1 MEAVPFVKKEPL
13 YLTMGGSGGSKV
25 NEDPREMKETKNHR
39 QQIICS
45 NAKQDV
51 ESKTSRGAKSVQ
63 KARETI
69 ARKVEESKYVG
80 ICKRFPQRDTK
91 RRANSVQDTN
101 SNTESEENIPNGFN
115 PLQTKTEVIG
125 VSLITQCVVS
135 NGKMEEGE
143 VNCANASEAGG
154 GAGGMVGNA
163 GGWREVT
170 QEDGGGKTDAGNEE
184 EKEEKW
190 EVEEEN
196 VERKEKMQKEL
207 TEADRTGKTDGC
219 NERETGKPAG
229 HSPHQNKGLAGG
241 SGGREEGGKQNI
253 YNGRDNSGIGQES
266 STLEPFLAQFETLER
281 EVQVRHDCTIVIF

>member
-13 YLTMGGSGGSKV
+13 HLTMGGSGGSKV
-25 NEDPREMKETKNHR
+25 NDRIEDPREMKETKNHR
-39 QQIICS
+39 QQIISS

-63 KARETI
+63 KACETI
-69 ARKVEESKYVG
+69 ARKAEESKYIG

-91 RRANSVQDTN
+91 RRAISVQDTN

-125 VSLITQCVVS
+125 VSLINQCVVS
-135 NGKMEEGE
+135 NGKKKDGE

-219 NERETGKPAG
+219 NERQTGKPAG

-266 STLEPFLAQFETLER
+266 FLAQFETLER
-281 EVQVRHDCTIVIF
+281 EEQVRRNIICF

>member
-1 MEAVPFVKKEPL
+1 M
-13 YLTMGGSGGSKV
+13 
-25 NEDPREMKETKNHR
+25 NDRIEDPREMKETKNHR

-69 ARKVEESKYVG
+69 ARKAEEESKYVG

-91 RRANSVQDTN
+91 RRAISVQDTN

-125 VSLITQCVVS
+125 VSLINQCVVS
-135 NGKMEEGE
+135 NGKKEDGE

-184 EKEEKW
+184 EKE
-190 EVEEEN
+190 VEEEN
-196 VERKEKMQKEL
+196 VKKREKMQKEL

-219 NERETGKPAG
+219 NEKETGKPAG

-266 STLEPFLAQFETLER
+266 STLESFLAQFETLER
-281 EVQVRHDCTIVIF
+281 EEQVRRNIICF